1 MLSIAKK
8 IQRFLVDEDG
18 PAAVE
23 YAIMIT
29 LVLLGCIY
37 AVTTLGQNA
46 DTTFSTTA
54 TMVGNMP
61 TGN

>member
-1 MLSIAKK
+1 MRPIANK
-8 IQRFLVDEDG
+8 IYHFLIDEDG

-37 AVTTLGQNA
+37 AVTTLGQNV

-54 TMVGNMP
+54 TMVENLP

>member
-1 MLSIAKK
+1 MRSVAKK
-8 IQRFLVDEDG
+8 IQRFLADEDG

-29 LVLLGCIY
+29 LVLLGCFY

-54 TMVGNMP
+54 TLVENLP